1 MNNIFESI
9 PEDLSSEI
17 FESLVESDHI
27 RIERIVS
34 KGHTSPDSGWYDQDN
49 NEWVMILKGEA
60 TLTFADE
67 SPVTLKAGDYI
78 NLPAHKKHKVTWT
91 ATDIETVWLAVHY

>member
-9 PEDLSSEI
+9 PEDLSAEI
-17 FESLVESDHI
+17 FESLVESDQI

-34 KGHTSPDSGWYDQDN
+34 KGHTSPDSGWHDQDN

-60 TLTFADE
+60 ILTFADE
-67 SPVTLKAGDYI
+67 SHVTLKEGDYI

-91 ATDIETVWLAVHY
+91 ATDIATVWLAVHY